1 MFQADS
7 CYKVTHLTAFVTSVK
22 GYIEDRE
29 EKRKR
34 GRGWKEIHKG
44 LLPLG
49 NFSHDGGG
57 CRR

>member
-7 CYKVTHLTAFVTSVK
+7 CYKVTHLTAFVASVK

-29 EKRKR
+29 EKKR
-34 GRGWKEIHKG
+34 GRGWKEIHNG

-49 NFSHDGGG
+49 NFSRDGG